1 MRVGVRMG
9 TYGAYSDPDY
19 TSSSE
24 QSCDTVIYVGP
35 GGQALSDRELTDNEG
50 PPSVV
55 PIVPRTRSLPRPSKL
70 ASQEYQYPLSEEGE
84 MGGELP
90 VKQPKT
96 MPKCGATTVVSS
108 RQTSKSGSP
117 SRQLQAQQ
125 GQPAGA
131 DGGSGIV
138 QLPRK
143 INVSKTKVL
152 QHARMNMEQQDSY
165 NPGWSYREGPA
176 GEATPG
182 GEQWVDG
189 PGAPQTSAPHE
200 QWIDGPNIAPVQQ
213 SWSNESYVYN
223 GEGKPI
229 PLSSVSSSGLVKPS
243 AGEQWVD
250 GPREFQGEEIR
261 RSHGSPHKMTKAEK
275 AHKMWKQMS
284 GKPLPPQR
292 VSSLENWTPQYKSQ
306 VPHRDDREH
315 YREQSRERH
324 RDRRPRD
331 LEQPK
336 SGQLRNP
343 HVHHLSTNES
353 RPSSHGSGGESAS
366 SSMVAQTSRP
376 SVDMETDQSHKD
388 VGCKGDDSLPNA
400 PVKSFVRD
408 WVEKHSVES
417 PEQSQ
422 HGSPSKHTSSRH
434 HKSKEVKNPTISDM
448 LYEKENNTGGSAHS
462 SPRSSRKHHHKLKKT
477 ALPPSD
483 STQSRIT
490 QWVQQ
495 VQEAT
500 STSTEAPF
508 SPNSEAPI
516 SEELLAPECDQ
527 AMLFD
532 SKSPAPPPYEACVGS
547 DAGID
552 DLDEDIPD
560 VEQQYLDAEKTRL
573 ESQTS
578 TEVIKDSRDPDHK
591 PLLITEAEDK
601 ESFNKGLDEVEKS
614 STISKSSD
622 AKILKENESNSEVAK
637 NPDEAERHQDSLYEM
652 DIDTQFEEIEKD
664 SKLNSTFTSEDDAGS
679 NAASL
684 PKKDIDKVLADSPL
698 TVDVH
703 QQALQV
709 SRTSDEGVAEE
720 TCETN
725 AEVTAHLIV
734 HAQLSPLS
742 VNADVDSGNA
752 SAHSGE
758 HLSPPSSS
766 DDSDKVTRGRS
777 LCRPS
782 CLRRPDGASNPN
794 LAIMEQTLKEK
805 AETVEQEK
813 DAVVGSPSSV
823 LPKPLYS
830 STPSATSKV
839 CHVTTGEISPIPKR
853 SVLGHSP
860 EDSSRGEQVESPTKL
875 SKLPLKSPSKDTKVQ
890 IKDSKEKSK
899 SKPSILPKPLSRKS
913 KSADRAESTSSSPS
927 KLIPSRFSS
936 KSSTSS
942 KSSKSSAGS
951 ASPTKSSS
959 SSRKSEKHSGK
970 HAKSSSPSPSS
981 RPSSVKSAPSRFS
994 SPFFSRLPTSSPSK
1008 SSKTQVTSPSKSST
1022 SSSNGGKE
1030 SRSKIKSPSSSKKE
1044 SKLPVSKTAT
1054 SPTGKVPGL
1063 PPPRPSG
1070 RGTDSDSGNDSG
1082 IVKNDKSKRLLSPY
1096 STVTNP
1102 RVSTHSSSGHGSD
1115 FSTSSAQQVLEKNT
1129 KLLRQ
1134 KEAHLSSGYE
1144 SMVGQD
1150 GEATGT
1156 SSGTQDSTSESS
1168 AGGRIHGNKV
1178 LKKKPPSCAGKYYV
1192 PFCEAS
1198 KTDQT

>member
-35 GGQALSDRELTDNEG
+35 GGQTLSDRELTDNEG

-55 PIVPRTRSLPRPSKL
+55 PIMPRTRSLPRPSKL
-70 ASQEYQYPLSEEGE
+70 ASQEHQYPSSEDASGMSE
-84 MGGELP
+84 MGSEIP
-90 VKQPKT
+90 MKQPKT
-96 MPKCGATTVVSS
+96 MPKCGATTVANS
-108 RQTSKSGSP
+108 RQSSKTGSP
-117 SRQLQAQQ
+117 SRQLQPQQ
-125 GQPAGA
+125 GQPVGALGGAGA
-131 DGGSGIV
+131 GVV

-143 INVSKTKVL
+143 INVSKTKVV
-152 QHARMNMEQQDSY
+152 QHASY
-165 NPGWSYREGPA
+165 NYREGPV
-176 GEATPG
+176 GEAAPG
-182 GEQWVDG
+182 AEQWVDG

-200 QWIDGPNIAPVQQ
+200 QWIDGPNIAPIQQ
-213 SWSNESYVYN
+213 SWTNESYVYN
-223 GEGKPI
+223 GEGQPI
-229 PLSSVSSSGLVKPS
+229 PLSSVNSSGLIKPS

-250 GPREFQGEEIR
+250 GPREFQGEDIR
-261 RSHGSPHKMTKAEK
+261 RSPHKMTKAEK

-284 GKPLPPQR
+284 GKPLPPPR
-292 VSSLENWTPQYKSQ
+292 ACSLENWTPQYKSQ
-306 VPHRDDREH
+306 VPHRDDKEYHRET
-315 YREQSRERH
+315 SRERH

-336 SGQLRNP
+336 TGQLRSP
-343 HVHHLSTNES
+343 HVHHLSTSES
-353 RPSSHGSGGESAS
+353 RPASHGSGESAN
-366 SSMVAQTSRP
+366 SSMVAQISRP
-376 SVDMETDQSHKD
+376 TSVDMETDQARRE
-388 VGCKGDDSLPNA
+388 VGAKGDESLPNA

-408 WVEKHSVES
+408 WVEKHSVPTES
-417 PEQSQ
+417 PEHSQ
-422 HGSPSKHTSSRH
+422 HGSPSKHASPR
-434 HKSKEVKNPTISDM
+434 HKSKEIKNRTISDM
-448 LYEKENNTGGSAHS
+448 LYGNDSATAPGSANS
-462 SPRSSRKHHHKLKKT
+462 SPRSSRKHHHHHKLKKN

-483 STQSRIT
+483 NTQTRIT

-500 STSTEAPF
+500 STSTETPF
-508 SPNSEAPI
+508 SPNSEPPI

-547 DAGID
+547 DLD
-552 DLDEDIPD
+552 DDIPD
-560 VEQQYLDAEKTRL
+560 VEQQYLDEEKARL
-573 ESQTS
+573 ESQTA
-578 TEVIKDSRDPDHK
+578 TDIIKDSRDSETK

-601 ESFNKGLDEVEKS
+601 DTFNKGLDEVEKS
-614 STISKSSD
+614 STISKASET
-622 AKILKENESNSEVAK
+622 KIQKGNESNLDVTRDSDEPVA
-637 NPDEAERHQDSLYEM
+637 NQQDSLYEN

-664 SKLNSTFTSEDDAGS
+664 SKLNSTFTSEDDTGS

-684 PKKDIDKVLADSPL
+684 PKKDIDKVLSESPL
-698 TVDVH
+698 TLEV
-703 QQALQV
+703 QTCAQRE
-709 SRTSDEGVAEE
+709 SRTSDEGVVEEGITEE
-720 TCETN
+720 TTP
-725 AEVTAHLIV
+725 EVTAELIV

-766 DDSDKVTRGRS
+766 DDSDKVATRGRS

-794 LAIMEQTLKEK
+794 LAIVEQTLKDK
-805 AETVEQEK
+805 VETIVEH
-813 DAVVGSPSSV
+813 VSSPTPSV

-853 SVLGHSP
+853 SVLG
-860 EDSSRGEQVESPTKL
+860 DEQVESPTKQ
-875 SKLPLKSPSKDTKVQ
+875 SKLPLKSPNKDSKVQ

-913 KSADRAESTSSSPS
+913 KSADRAESTPASPS

-942 KSSKSSAGS
+942 RSSKSSAGS

-959 SSRKSEKHSGK
+959 SSRKSEKQSSK

-1008 SSKTQVTSPSKSST
+1008 SSKTQVTSPTKNST
-1022 SSSNGGKE
+1022 SFPNGGKE
-1030 SRSKIKSPSSSKKE
+1030 SRSKIKSPSSGKKE
-1044 SKLPVSKTAT
+1044 SKLPISKTTT
-1054 SPTGKVPGL
+1054 SPTGKVPAGL
-1063 PPPRPSG
+1063 TKPSG

-1115 FSTSSAQQVLEKNT
+1115 FSTSSAQQVLESNT

-1150 GEATGT
+1150 CEATGT

-1178 LKKKPPSCAGKYYV
+1178 LKKKPPTCAG
-1192 PFCEAS
+1192 E
-1198 KTDQT
+1198 